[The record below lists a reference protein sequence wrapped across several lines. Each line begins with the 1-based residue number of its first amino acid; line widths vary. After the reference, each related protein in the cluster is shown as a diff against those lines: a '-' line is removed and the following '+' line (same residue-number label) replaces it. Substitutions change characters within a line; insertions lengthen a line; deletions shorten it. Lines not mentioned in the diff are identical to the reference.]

1 MPIPILATS
10 VLILIFISIVVM
22 AGLIAGEVEDKRQK
36 KECVLFLIVSSL
48 ITAWFIASNMIPQR
62 WGETQS
68 FKIINNMGIQW
79 AINGDV
85 SLNFTQTFG
94 KYTENDY
101 VMLQRRDNSGLYLG
115 VRYPDNEVYRLVAR

>member
-1 MPIPILATS
+1 MPIPILVIS

-36 KECVLFLIVSSL
+36 KKCVLFLIVSAS
-48 ITAWFIASNMIPQR
+48 ITVWFIASNMIPQR
-62 WGETQS
+62 WGETKS
-68 FKIINNMGIQW
+68 FKIINNMGTQW

-85 SLNFTQTFG
+85 SLNFTKTFE
-94 KYTENDY
+94 KYTKNDY
-101 VMLQRRDNSGLYLG
+101 VILQRRDNSDLYLG